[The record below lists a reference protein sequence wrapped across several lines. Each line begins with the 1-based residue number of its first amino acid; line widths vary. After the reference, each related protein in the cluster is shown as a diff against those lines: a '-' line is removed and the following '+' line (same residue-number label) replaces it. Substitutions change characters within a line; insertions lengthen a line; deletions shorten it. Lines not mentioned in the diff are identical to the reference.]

1 MASISGFLEEW
12 QSDKEYVVAHTSGS
26 TGTPKEIRLL
36 KSDMTTS
43 AMATNRFFGINKD
56 SVLALPLSTDY
67 IAGKMMVVRA
77 QIAGCRLIELPVS
90 NTVNISEKTDF
101 IAVVPSQI
109 HSILDN
115 PRAPELVG
123 NILIGGAPLPER
135 LAAQLVKHRLRA
147 WLGYGMTE
155 TCSHVALR
163 KVGDEE
169 IFRAMPDVSF
179 DRDSR
184 NCLVIKS
191 EKFSWKE
198 LVTNDVVR
206 LHGNTGF
213 EWLGRYDNVINS
225 GGIKLH
231 PEILEKDIRKYIP
244 DIPPFY
250 LTGEPDE
257 KWGQALVMVVEN
269 PPADLFDKLKALLQD
284 KKTMPKRIIPVAEL
298 PKTAQGTKIRR
309 IIPD

>member
-1 MASISGFLEEW
+1 MASVSKFLEEW
-12 QSDKEYVVAHTSGS
+12 LSDKEYVVAHTSGS

-43 AMATNRFFGINKD
+43 AKATNKFFGINKD

-67 IAGKMMVVRA
+67 IAGKMMVARA

-90 NTVNISEKTDF
+90 NTVNISERIDF

-109 HSILDN
+109 QSLLDN
-115 PRAPELVG
+115 PHAPELIG
-123 NILIGGAPLPER
+123 NILIGGAPLPDQ
-135 LAAQLVKHRLRA
+135 LAEQLIKRGFRA

-155 TCSHVALR
+155 TCSHVAIR
-163 KVGDEE
+163 KIGDKE
-169 IFRAMPDVSF
+169 IFRAMPAISF

-191 EKFSWKE
+191 ENFSWKK
-198 LVTNDVVR
+198 LVTNDVVQ
-206 LHGNTGF
+206 LHGNIGF

-225 GGIKLH
+225 GGIKIH
-231 PEILEKDIRKYIP
+231 PEIHEKDIRKYIP

-250 LTGEPDE
+250 LLGEPDE

-269 PPADLFDKLKALLQD
+269 PPAGLYDRLKALLKD

-298 PKTAQGTKIRR
+298 PKTVQGTKIRR
-309 IIPD
+309 VIPD